1 MKQLQQLIDSLNQ
14 DFETYRNICAFK
26 LKTIKNPLLPELK
39 IASNITKSAKLMK
52 GQKMVEKKI
61 LSGKP
66 LKNLTIFEIE
76 FIESLKTLNPSK
88 LNSEL
93 KESIARRADNIL
105 QTQGEKL
112 TEQQKAYL
120 KDYSK
125 IYQTEY
131 FALDLLV
138 TAAAVSQTNV
148 GKELLKK
155 LSGLFVKNKM
165 ELTKET
171 ADEIVKA
178 LAQLDNNEQNTMVD
192 AMGENNKEFVAFAN
206 NPTEVTTELKK
217 RIKTKGTRKE
227 KITKTEMNDLLSTIP
242 DDFD

>member
-1 MKQLQQLIDSLNQ
+1 
-14 DFETYRNICAFK
+14 
-26 LKTIKNPLLPELK
+26 
-39 IASNITKSAKLMK
+39 
-52 GQKMVEKKI
+52 
-61 LSGKP
+61 
-66 LKNLTIFEIE
+66 
-76 FIESLKTLNPSK
+76 
-88 LNSEL
+88 
-93 KESIARRADNIL
+93 
-105 QTQGEKL
+105 
-112 TEQQKAYL
+112 
-120 KDYSK
+120 
-125 IYQTEY
+125 
-131 FALDLLV
+131 
-138 TAAAVSQTNV
+138 
-148 GKELLKK
+148 
-155 LSGLFVKNKM
+155 M